1 MNLLLLDTDACDAD
15 GCATLPAAQAHHVRT
30 VLRATVGDRVR
41 VGLVDGPLGIGIV
54 SRLTADDVVVRCAF
68 DASPPPV
75 PSLDLLLALPR
86 PKVLRRLLPQLT
98 ALGVRRL
105 MLCNAARVERHY
117 FDTHVL
123 DAEELDVCLREG
135 LQQARD
141 TRRPLVTV
149 HRQFRVLVEDH
160 LEALVGDVEARL
172 VAHPG
177 AAPRISEAL
186 ASTRT
191 AAAAGVPSSSLH
203 SRRVA
208 LAVGPEGGWTDFERA
223 LLVAHGFT
231 EVSLGTRV
239 LRSDTACL
247 ALVALAHDALRHA

>member
-1 MNLLLLDTDACDAD
+1 MNLLLLDPDACDAE

-30 VLRATVGDRVR
+30 VLRAAVGDRIR
-41 VGLVDGPLGIGIV
+41 VGLLDGPLGVGVV
-54 SRLTADDVVVRCAF
+54 SRLTADDVVVRCTF
-68 DASPPPV
+68 DPSPPPV
-75 PSLDLLLALPR
+75 PPLDLLLALPR

-98 ALGVRRL
+98 SLGVRRL
-105 MLCNAARVERHY
+105 LLCNAARVERHY

-123 DAEELDVCLREG
+123 DAAELEACLREG

-160 LEALVGDVEARL
+160 LEALVGDVDARL

-177 AAPRISEAL
+177 TAPRLSVAL
-186 ASTRT
+186 ADTRT
-191 AAAAGVPSSSLH
+191 TGATSALPPATG

-208 LAVGPEGGWTDFERA
+208 LAVGPEGGWTEFERG

-247 ALVALAHDALRHA
+247 ALVALVHDALRHP